1 MLSNKD
7 NQKQVVKTNIVLGIV
22 LVVLVIVAA
31 IIILFTSINRSDKSF
46 SNLEKRVDS
55 IEITTSD
62 ETNILALQS
71 DQWVLV
77 NHNNQL
83 VKPENITA
91 VFTALSDLEVN
102 DIVSSNPDKQNIY
115 EVGETGIKVV
125 IKSGDKIIQDFIV
138 GKNGPSWPSSYIRF
152 SGEDEVYLV
161 RDMLSQIFGI
171 PEWRNMTITQLD
183 SNLISS
189 LKWSNGLEIIK
200 EEEQWRIIS
209 PKSLDIEETKI
220 STVLSNLNNLEAI
233 DIAGIKAWDLKQEDA
248 SFILE
253 VSTTDTNIYKLAYW
267 YHEKEEGDYDYY
279 VVRKGDDNVY
289 ILSKYVAENME
300 KKIEFLEK

>member
-1 MLSNKD
+1 MLSKGED
-7 NQKQVVKTNIVLGIV
+7 KKKVVKTNIVLGIV
-22 LVVLVIVAA
+22 LVVLIILAA
-31 IIILFTSINRSDKSF
+31 IVILIVNLDRSDKSF
-46 SNLEKRVDS
+46 NNIEKRVDT
-55 IEITTSD
+55 IEIIISD

-71 DQWVLV
+71 DQWVLA
-77 NHNNQL
+77 NYNNQL

-91 VFTALSDLEVN
+91 VFTALEDLEVN
-102 DIVSSNPDKQNIY
+102 DIVSSNPAKQNIY

-125 IKSGDKIIQDFIV
+125 MKSGDKIIQDFIV

-152 SGEDEVYLV
+152 QGEDEVYLV

-171 PEWRNMTITQLD
+171 PEWRNMTIIQLS

-200 EEEQWRIIS
+200 EEEQWKVVS
-209 PKSLDIEETKI
+209 PRSLDIEETKI

-233 DIAGIKAWDLKQEDA
+233 DIADIKAWDLKQEDA

-253 VSTTDTNIYKLAYW
+253 ASTTDTNIYKLAYW

-279 VVRKGDDNVY
+279 VVREGDDNVY
-289 ILSKYVAENME
+289 ILSKYIAENME